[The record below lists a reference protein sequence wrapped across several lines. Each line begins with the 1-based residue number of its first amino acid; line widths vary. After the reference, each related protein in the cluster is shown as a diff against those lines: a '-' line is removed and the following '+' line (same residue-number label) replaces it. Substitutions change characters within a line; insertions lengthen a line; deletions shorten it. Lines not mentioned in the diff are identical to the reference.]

1 MLAFPSNGVFGNAH
15 PEFETQAA
23 TLRITR
29 APSGPNTGLAFLTSA
44 PSVDH
49 SIFLHPGLSSRPAET
64 DTSQSWHAD
73 QDGLGSGT
81 CTAAV
86 FSVLTPAVERHE
98 GVTMQDSSH
107 WGITRNFYQ
116 ATNAQR
122 QFEQLFTNKD
132 DFELRYVA
140 WQVWLKLH
148 QGTHDRQQHRF
159 DRAEY
164 PLIRASLHCTLDMNP
179 NDP

>member
-1 MLAFPSNGVFGNAH
+1 MSSCCPGRG
-15 PEFETQAA
+15 
-23 TLRITR
+23 LR
-29 APSGPNTGLAFLTSA
+29 S
-44 PSVDH
+44 D
-49 SIFLHPGLSSRPAET
+49 
-64 DTSQSWHAD
+64 
-73 QDGLGSGT
+73 
-81 CTAAV
+81 
-86 FSVLTPAVERHE
+86 
-98 GVTMQDSSH
+98 

-148 QGTHDRQQHRF
+148 QGTHDRQQNRF